1 MADPHIGCNSRKACF
16 GAYMRKLRKEETK
29 MDVSYFHYIIAL
41 TILYKRI
48 EVTAR
53 AICVGGD
60 FVSRVTAYAMSTIA
74 EISDHRLDLNYI
86 WNAQISFFCLF
97 YL

>member
-1 MADPHIGCNSRKACF
+1 
-16 GAYMRKLRKEETK
+16 MRKLRREE
-29 MDVSYFHYIIAL
+29 DGCLLFPLYHCI

-48 EVTAR
+48 EDTAR